1 MEITSF
7 VLGVLSIVTVA
18 MVAVIVV
25 GIVKILKLTNHV
37 DEFRRQHIQEVDSI
51 YRHIS
56 ENQQGLWRQFENVGR
71 DVTMV
76 EKTIMNHIDA
86 KQRELEQA
94 HVDLHRMVEHE
105 AEHGHRYTDK
115 RIDKLIDTYFEHV
128 GAKKSKKE
136 IING

>member
-25 GIVKILKLTNHV
+25 GIVKILKLTNQV
-37 DEFRRQHIQEVDSI
+37 SDLKLRLDREVEGI
-51 YRHIS
+51 YREMNSRQESI
-56 ENQQGLWRQFENVGR
+56 WRQFESAGR

-115 RIDKLIDTYFEHV
+115 RIDKLIDTYFGMMEV
-128 GAKKSKKE
+128 KKE
-136 IING
+136 VIKG

>member
-7 VLGVLSIVTVA
+7 VLGMLAIVTVA

-56 ENQQGLWRQFENVGR
+56 DNQQGLWRQFENVGR
-71 DVTMV
+71 DITVV
-76 EKTIMNHIDA
+76 EKTIMSQID
-86 KQRELEQA
+86 QA
-94 HVDLHRMVEHE
+94 RQETGKATHTVRTDLS
-105 AEHGHRYTDK
+105 GYIDS

-128 GAKKSKKE
+128 GAKSKKE